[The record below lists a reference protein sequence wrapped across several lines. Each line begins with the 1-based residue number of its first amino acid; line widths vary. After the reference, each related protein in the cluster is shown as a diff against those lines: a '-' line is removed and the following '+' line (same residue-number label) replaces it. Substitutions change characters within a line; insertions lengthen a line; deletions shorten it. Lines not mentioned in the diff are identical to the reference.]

1 MDRIIALDPTAE
13 MFHQWEQLNYTALFL
28 KSSFEEESEPVDVPH
43 KGLNSGQ
50 IVYLPTEKV
59 HQGLLTCHC
68 GKEKNGERTRID

>member
-1 MDRIIALDPTAE
+1 MGK
-13 MFHQWEQLNYTALFL
+13 LNYTALFL

-59 HQGLLTCHC
+59 HQGLLLSLRK
-68 GKEKNGERTRID
+68 GKEWGTNKNRLDQELLMSGYG